1 MAEALVDV
9 LDDLVAAG
17 RLEIDVDVGHLAA
30 GGVEEPL
37 EEQLVGDGVGVG
49 HAQHVAHDA
58 VAGRAA
64 PRVVD
69 AALAGE
75 LDDVAHGQEVLG
87 EAELL
92 DHLEL
97 ALEALQDLG
106 RDRAV
111 ALGGAG
117 EAVLDSSE

>member
-1 MAEALVDV
+1 MVVAEALVDV

-17 RLEIDVDVGHLAA
+17 RLEVDVDVGHLAS
-30 GGVEEPL
+30 GGVEEAL
-37 EEQLVGDGVGVG
+37 EEQVVGDGVGVG
-49 HAQHVAHDA
+49 DAQHVADDA

-69 AALAGE
+69 AAAAGE
-75 LDDVAHGQEVLG
+75 LDDVAHGEEVLG

-97 ALEALQDLG
+97 AVETLERPRG
-106 RDRAV
+106 
-111 ALGGAG
+111 
-117 EAVLDSSE
+117 